1 MPALANTGS
10 IGSGKSTVLH
20 GLAARLGVDSRVT
33 SYSADEENRLLLND
47 DPEVRHLIT
56 SELGNSCYDARGK
69 ADRGYLF
76 RLIAAD
82 PTARKIL
89 EEILHPRLE
98 NIWKPLASSYRYSP
112 DAFFLAEI
120 PLLYEK
126 ELESFFD
133 RSIVVGCSDSVR
145 KERLKRSRSLSSEEA
160 YQWLKLQHPQQDKI
174 LRADYLLWNDGS
186 PNSLES
192 QIQLLTSLLKTS

>member
-1 MPALANTGS
+1 MPALAITGS
-10 IGSGKSTVLH
+10 IGSGKSTVLQ
-20 GLAARLGVDSRVT
+20 GLAARLGLDSCVT
-33 SYSADEENRLLLND
+33 SYSADEENRRLLDD

-56 SELGNSCYDARGK
+56 SELGNSCYDGGGK

-76 RLIAAD
+76 RLIGANPA
-82 PTARKIL
+82 ARKTL

-98 NIWKPLASSYRYSP
+98 NIWKPLADAYRHSP

-145 KERLKRSRSLSSEEA
+145 KERLKRSRSISSEEA
-160 YQWLKLQHPQQDKI
+160 CQWLKLQHPQHDKI

-186 PNSLES
+186 SDSLES